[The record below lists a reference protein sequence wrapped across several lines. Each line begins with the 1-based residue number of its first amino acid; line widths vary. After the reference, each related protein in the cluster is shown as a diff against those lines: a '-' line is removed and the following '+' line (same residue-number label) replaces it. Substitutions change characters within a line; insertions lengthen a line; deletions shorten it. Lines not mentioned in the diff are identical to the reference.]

1 MSSALNAYTQ
11 FTKFDPN
18 PMQKELFTCI
28 APEGENPA
36 LLLKAP
42 TGSGKTEAVLI
53 PSLASKRRL
62 FLIFPSR
69 SLVDDQISRCEEYLK
84 RASEKTN
91 ESYALVVDTG
101 AESQRTVFTKG
112 KKEEHGRRHLYD
124 GDVILTT
131 FDKFLYRFFG
141 FGEPNKSYIFPF
153 RIHHSQRRNLFCFD
167 EAHAYDQVA
176 FVNFERLIKALY
188 KANLDMVVMTA
199 TMPDTYQNE
208 LDFLDTVDYITSDN
222 KLKLEN
228 WQKRQYPNKTIK
240 HITAK
245 PKEVRN
251 EICAYVSQQHESDKR
266 TIVTIETI
274 KDLIPVYQYMKERD
288 GGNNIF
294 LYHGRLS
301 NPQRKKV
308 YRNLKDLEKENKG
321 YLLFTTSAIEV
332 GCDLDAH
339 LLITELCNPDSLIQ
353 RAGRCNRKGKI
364 ENAEIV
370 VVGNKIPAFLSILSE
385 EKTKEY
391 LEMLQKQSEDKFTPG
406 DILGLMEYEPNS
418 DYRAEVLFDML
429 YEYVYQARL
438 ENKPLHD
445 RGLVITRSFEP
456 SITLTTKIPEES
468 NHRPKNAVSVSIQS
482 CITRTTDDESVNQ
495 DLKVYDRFYD
505 KHHEEFKFV
514 ELSWGGSVYFKELF
528 IEVPEEDFSEE
539 LGYFKLPKVFE
550 HGGISGYQQ
559 RLIYHTTDENNK
571 PKKVWMHY
579 LKDLEK
585 SVPEETTPLPPSEPV
600 EIENHKPVESVL
612 SLPEGGEQLPLFDID

>member
-1 MSSALNAYTQ
+1 MSSALNAYKQ
-11 FTKFDPN
+11 FTEFKPN
-18 PMQKELFTCI
+18 PMQEELFTHI
-28 APEGENPA
+28 APEAKNPA

-69 SLVDDQISRCEEYLK
+69 SLVDDQISRCEEYLQ
-84 RASEKTN
+84 RASEKAN

-112 KKEEHGRRHLYD
+112 KREEHGRRHLYD

-141 FGEPNKSYIFPF
+141 FGEPKKSYIFPF
-153 RIHHSQRRNLFCFD
+153 RIHHSRQQNLFCFD
-167 EAHAYDQVA
+167 EVHAYDQVA

-188 KANLDMVVMTA
+188 KANLDMVIMTA
-199 TMPDTYQNE
+199 TMPDTYQKE
-208 LDFLDTVDYITSDN
+208 LHFLDTVDYITDDNN
-222 KLKLEN
+222 KLELEKV
-228 WQKRQYPNKTIK
+228 QKRQYPNKTIK

-251 EICAYVSQQHESDKR
+251 EICAYVSQRYESDKR

-274 KDLIPVYQYMKERD
+274 EDLIPVYQYMKERNR
-288 GGNNIF
+288 GENIF

-301 NPQRKKV
+301 NPQRKKI
-308 YRNLKDLEKENKG
+308 YRKLKERENKDEG

-339 LLITELCNPDSLIQ
+339 LLITEICNPDSLIQ
-353 RAGRCNRKGKI
+353 RAGRCNRKGQI
-364 ENAEIV
+364 PNAEIT
-370 VVGNKIPAFLSILSE
+370 VVGNKIPHFLSILSE
-385 EKTKEY
+385 EKTKKY
-391 LEMLQKQSEDKFTPG
+391 LEMLQQQSKDKFNPA
-406 DILGLMEYEPNS
+406 DILELMEYAPHS

-429 YEYVYQARL
+429 YEYVYEARL

-456 SITLTTKIPEES
+456 SITLTTKVPEEEAK
-468 NHRPKNAVSVSIQS
+468 HRPENAVSVSIRS
-482 CITRTTDDESVNQ
+482 CIAKAEDKESVNP
-495 DLKVYDRFYD
+495 DFKVYQRFYD
-505 KHHEEFKFV
+505 EYNEEFKFV
-514 ELSWGGSVYFKELF
+514 ELTRGGSIYFKELF
-528 IEVPEEDFSEE
+528 VEVPESYFSEE
-539 LGYFKLPKVFE
+539 LGYVKPPKVFE
-550 HGGISGYQQ
+550 DRGTRGY
-559 RLIYHTTDENNK
+559 RRDFVYHTTEDGK
-571 PKKVWMHY
+571 PKDIWLHY

-585 SVPEETTPLPPSEPV
+585 PASEEMIQLLPPETSGVEPEKRAERSE
-600 EIENHKPVESVL
+600 
-612 SLPEGGEQLPLFDID
+612 GDEQLRLFER